1 MPGVRPLQT
10 RTKPA
15 PRRAKAAAETPAPD
29 IIQALVGEHK
39 YQARLLNT
47 MERQVGLLNQRLP
60 PDWDVMHGVMRYM
73 TQYPDRFHHP
83 KEDLLFEKIALRDP
97 STRSQIDQML
107 EEHRTII
114 AKGADLLAE
123 IDRHREG
130 AHGADPNRLRK
141 LAHAYTGSLRRHMD
155 VETLRLFPLAVRA
168 LQPRD
173 WIEVERRMK
182 PILDPVFGEAPADEF
197 KELREA
203 EAARPQGFE
212 PGRLAAGLIEAAALL
227 EAVEALIGAGSRMR
241 RDLLRHNRETL
252 RVNRDLIAQGLA
264 LLPWDERTKLM
275 RELMQRNV
283 QMLLGINF
291 RMLDLWSEALGAA
304 FRPYEQPEGPY
315 TPKLLRWRRKPV
327 KPHAAKD
334 SGRQEAV

>member
-1 MPGVRPLQT
+1 MPDLVVVGAGIQGAAIAREAALRGHATVRWC
-10 RTKPA
+10 
-15 PRRAKAAAETPAPD
+15 
-29 IIQALVGEHK
+29 
-39 YQARLLNT
+39 
-47 MERQVGLLNQRLP
+47 ERQSELLALI
-60 PDWDVMHGVMRYM
+60 
-73 TQYPDRFHHP
+73 DRCRADP
-83 KEDLLFEKIALRDP
+83 AQADTNALRK
-97 STRSQIDQML
+97 S
-107 EEHRTII
+107 
-114 AKGADLLAE
+114 
-123 IDRHREG
+123 
-130 AHGADPNRLRK
+130 
-141 LAHAYTGSLRRHMD
+141 AHAYIGQLRRHMD
-155 VETLRLFPLAVRA
+155 AETLRYFPLAQRVLRRA
-168 LQPRD
+168 D
-173 WIEVERRMK
+173 WADVAARME